1 MSMPFFAS
9 HLQPDEWEAF
19 EGEYAEWLAL
29 VEASV
34 AEDASL
40 PRGGGPVPAVDQF
53 LRADSTRKARRVR
66 RLASRLVGREVR

>member
-34 AEDASL
+34 AEVVSL
-40 PRGGGPVPAVDQF
+40 PRGGGQVPLDS
-53 LRADSTRKARRVR
+53 LGPRADSTRKARRVR